1 VIAVLVGR
9 RLNDRYKILKVIGGG
24 GMANVYLARDV
35 ILDRD
40 VAIKVL
46 RLDFAN
52 DESFIKRFHRE
63 AQSATSIAHPN
74 IVSIYDVGEQE
85 DIYYIV
91 MEYVPGQTLKQYIQQ
106 HAPLPVEK
114 AVDIMTQITSAI
126 AHAHQFGIIHR
137 DLKPQNILIDD
148 NGTVKV
154 TDFGIAIALSSTT
167 ITQTNSV
174 LGSVHYLSP
183 EQARGGLVNKKSDIY
198 SLGIVLFELLTG
210 RVPFSGESAV
220 SIALKHLQ
228 TETPSPK
235 RWNPSIPQS
244 VENIVL
250 KATAKD
256 PFYRYD
262 SVEDMQAALETAM
275 SPDRLNEKKFEIPD
289 DDEATKAI
297 PVITD
302 DYIDNQT
309 DETIIRP
316 GSKTV
321 PIPVL
326 DEEPPKK
333 ASKKAPKKKKRKKN
347 KLLLWLLILFFVLAS
362 AGVAAVTVVPSLLAP
377 KDVTV
382 PNLRNEDYE
391 AAVTKLVSLGFAVD
405 DSVLIP
411 DEKIEE
417 GKVIRTVPSSGEVAK
432 EGTEITIYQ
441 SSGKEKVPFENYI
454 GKEINAVKR
463 LLDQKGYRTV
473 DIVNVGSD
481 EEAGTI
487 INQNPTEGEENVPE
501 ETDVTFWVSQGP
513 PAITLKDLSGWTEK
527 SVRDYVSDYELVVK
541 KNEEYSNTVPKGLV
555 ISQEP
560 APETAVQKGDTLTI
574 TLSKG
579 PEQQPPKNTKVE
591 VTIPYEPVQPG
602 QPQQVQIYVDD
613 LNDDYQ
619 VPFET
624 FMLTETIQK
633 QIQLVI
639 PYNGTAKYKIVR
651 DHNVIEET
659 EVPYSQQ

>member
-1 VIAVLVGR
+1 MLVGR
-9 RLNDRYKILKVIGGG
+9 RLNDRYKVLKVIGGG
-24 GMANVYLARDV
+24 GMANVYLARDM

-85 DIYYIV
+85 EIYYIV

-106 HAPLPVEK
+106 HAPIPVEK

-154 TDFGIAIALSSTT
+154 TDFGIAVALSSTT

-183 EQARGGLVNKKSDIY
+183 EQARGGLANKKSDIY

-244 VENIVL
+244 LENVVL

-256 PFYRYD
+256 SFYRYD
-262 SVEDMQAALETAM
+262 SVEEMQNALETSM
-275 SPDRLNEKKFEIPD
+275 NPERLNEKKFEVPD
-289 DDEATKAI
+289 DEEATKAI

-302 DYIDNQT
+302 DYIDSPT
-309 DETIIRP
+309 DETIVRSF
-316 GSKTV
+316 SKPVVV
-321 PIPVL
+321 P
-326 DEEPPKK
+326 DEEPVQK
-333 ASKKAPKKKKRKKN
+333 AQKAPKKKKRKKN
-347 KLLLWLLILFFVLAS
+347 KWMVSLLILFLVLAG
-362 AGVAAVTVVPSLLAP
+362 AGVIAVTVLPSFFLP
-377 KDVTV
+377 KDVTI
-382 PNLRNEDYE
+382 PNLRDEDYE
-391 AAVTKLVSLGFAVD
+391 EAVTKLVSLGFVVD
-405 DSVLIP
+405 DPVLKS
-411 DEKIEE
+411 DEEIEE
-417 GKVIRTVPSSGEVAK
+417 GKVIQTVPGSGEVVK
-432 EGTEITIYQ
+432 EGTEVKIYQ
-441 SSGKEKVPFENYI
+441 STGKEKIAFEDYT
-454 GKEINAVKR
+454 GKDVSTVKKM
-463 LLDQKGYRTV
+463 LEQKGYRFVNT
-473 DIVNVGSD
+473 VNVDS
-481 EEAGTI
+481 EEPAGTI
-487 INQNPTEGEENVPE
+487 INQTPIEGAENVPE
-501 ETDVTFWVSQGP
+501 ETDVTFWVSKGP
-513 PAITLKDLSGWTEK
+513 PSVQLKDLSGWTEK
-527 SVRDYVSDYELVVK
+527 SVRDYVSDYDIVVK
-541 KNEEYSNTVPKGLV
+541 VKEEHSDTDKGFV
-555 ISQEP
+555 IRQDP
-560 APETAVQKGDTLTI
+560 APETTIEKGSELTI
-574 TLSKG
+574 TLSLG
-579 PEQQPPKNTKVE
+579 PEPKPPNNVNVE
-591 VTIPYEPVQPG
+591 VTIPYEPAEPG
-602 QPQQVQIYVDD
+602 VPQQVQIFVDD
-613 LNDDYQ
+613 LGRDYP
-619 VPFET
+619 VPIEDFT
-624 FMLTETIQK
+624 LTETIK
-633 QIQLVI
+633 RQIQLII
-639 PYNGTAKYKIVR
+639 PYNETAKYKIVR
-651 DHNVIEET
+651 DNQVIEET

>member
-1 VIAVLVGR
+1 MIAVLVGR
-9 RLNDRYKILKVIGGG
+9 RLNDRYKVLKVIGGG
-24 GMANVYLARDV
+24 GMANVYLARDM

-85 DIYYIV
+85 EIYYIV

-106 HAPLPVEK
+106 HAPIPVEK

-154 TDFGIAIALSSTT
+154 TDFGIAVALSSTT

-183 EQARGGLVNKKSDIY
+183 EQARGGLANKKSDIY

-244 VENIVL
+244 LENVVL

-256 PFYRYD
+256 SFYRYD
-262 SVEDMQAALETAM
+262 SVEEMQDALETSM
-275 SPDRLNEKKFEIPD
+275 DPERLNEKKFEVPD
-289 DDEATKAI
+289 DEEATKAI

-302 DYIDNQT
+302 DYIDSPT
-309 DETIIRP
+309 DETIVRSF
-316 GSKTV
+316 SKPVVV
-321 PIPVL
+321 P
-326 DEEPPKK
+326 DEEPIQK
-333 ASKKAPKKKKRKKN
+333 AQKAPKKKKRKKN
-347 KLLLWLLILFFVLAS
+347 KWMVSLLILFLVLAG
-362 AGVAAVTVVPSLLAP
+362 AGVIAVTVLPSFLLP
-377 KDVTV
+377 KDVTI
-382 PNLRNEDYE
+382 PNLRDEDYE
-391 AAVTKLVSLGFAVD
+391 EAVTKLVSLGFVVD
-405 DSVLIP
+405 DPVLKA
-411 DEKIEE
+411 DEEIAE
-417 GKVIRTVPSSGEVAK
+417 GKVIRTVPSSGEVVK
-432 EGTEITIYQ
+432 EGTEVKIYQ
-441 SSGKEKVPFENYI
+441 STGKEKIAFEDYT
-454 GKEINAVKR
+454 GKDVSTVKKM
-463 LLDQKGYRTV
+463 LEQKGYRFVNT
-473 DIVNVGSD
+473 VNVDS
-481 EEAGTI
+481 EEPVGTI
-487 INQNPTEGEENVPE
+487 INQTPIEGAENVPE
-501 ETDVTFWVSQGP
+501 ETDVTFWVSKGP
-513 PAITLKDLSGWTEK
+513 PSVQLKDLSGWTEK
-527 SVRDYVSDYELVVK
+527 SVRDYVSDYDIVVK
-541 KNEEYSNTVPKGLV
+541 VKEEHSDTFQEGFV
-555 ISQEP
+555 IRQDP
-560 APETAVQKGDTLTI
+560 APETTIEKGSELTI
-574 TLSKG
+574 TLSQG
-579 PEQQPPKNTKVE
+579 PEPPPNNVNVE
-591 VTIPYEPVQPG
+591 ATIPYEPAEPG
-602 QPQQVQIYVDD
+602 VPQQVQIYVDD
-613 LNDDYQ
+613 LERDYQ
-619 VPFET
+619 VPIRT
-624 FMLTETIQK
+624 ITLTETTK
-633 QIQLVI
+633 ELIQLVI
-639 PYNGTAKYKIVR
+639 PYNETAKYKIVR
-651 DHNVIEET
+651 DNQVIEET

>member
-1 VIAVLVGR
+1 VIAVLLGR
-9 RLNDRYKILKVIGGG
+9 RLNDRYKVLKVIGGG
-24 GMANVYLARDV
+24 GMANVYLARDM

-106 HAPLPVEK
+106 QAPIPVEK

-148 NGTVKV
+148 DGTVKV

-183 EQARGGLVNKKSDIY
+183 EQARGGLANKKSDIY

-244 VENIVL
+244 VENVVL

-256 PFYRYD
+256 SFYRYD
-262 SVEDMQAALETAM
+262 SVEDMQQALETSM
-275 SPDRLNEKKFEIPD
+275 NPERLNEQKFEVPD
-289 DDEATKAI
+289 DEEATKAI

-302 DYIDNQT
+302 DYIESPT
-309 DETIIRP
+309 DETIVRP
-316 GSKTV
+316 LTKSGAAV
-321 PIPVL
+321 
-326 DEEPPKK
+326 DGK
-333 ASKKAPKKKKRKKN
+333 ASPGKSKKKKN
-347 KLLLWLLILFFVLAS
+347 KSLMFLLILFLVLAG
-362 AGVAAVTVVPSLLAP
+362 AGIAAVTVVPSLLLP

-382 PNLRNEDYE
+382 PELREEDYE
-391 AAVTKLVSLGFAVD
+391 TAVTKLVSLGFVVD
-405 DSVLIP
+405 DPVLAADQDIA
-411 DEKIEE
+411 E
-417 GKVIRTVPSSGEVAK
+417 GKVIRTAPGSGEIVK
-432 EGTEITIYQ
+432 EGTEVTIYQ
-441 SSGKEKVPFENYI
+441 STGKEKIPFEDYS
-454 GKEINAVKR
+454 GKDVSAVKKV
-463 LLDQKGYRTV
+463 LQQKGYRFV
-473 DIVNVGSD
+473 DVVSVDSD
-481 EEAGTI
+481 QPAGTI
-487 INQNPTEGEENVPE
+487 VNQNPTQGSENVPE
-501 ETDVTFWVSQGP
+501 NTDVTFWVSKGP
-513 PAITLKDLSGWTEK
+513 PALKLKDLSGWTEK
-527 SVRDYVSDYELVVK
+527 SVRDYVSDYQIVVK
-541 KNEEYSNTVPKGLV
+541 VKEEHSETVPKGFV
-555 ISQEP
+555 ITQSP
-560 APETAVQKGDTLTI
+560 APDTPIEKEGLLTI
-574 TLSKG
+574 SLSKG
-579 PEQQPPKNTKVE
+579 PEAKPPKNISVE
-591 VTIPYEPVQPG
+591 PVIPYEPAEPG
-602 QPQQVQIYVDD
+602 VPQQVQIYIDD
-613 LNDDYQ
+613 LNHNYE
-619 VPFET
+619 VPVET
-624 FMLTETIQK
+624 IMLTETIQK
-633 QIQLVI
+633 TIELIVL
-639 PYNGTAKYKIVR
+639 YNETAKYKIVR
-651 DHNVIEET
+651 DNQVIEET

>member
-1 VIAVLVGR
+1 MIAVLVGR
-9 RLNDRYKILKVIGGG
+9 RLNDRYKVLKVIGGG
-24 GMANVYLARDV
+24 GMANVYLARDM

-85 DIYYIV
+85 EIYYIV

-106 HAPLPVEK
+106 HAPIPVEK

-154 TDFGIAIALSSTT
+154 TDFGIAVALSSTT

-183 EQARGGLVNKKSDIY
+183 EQARGGLANKKSDIY

-244 VENIVL
+244 LENVVL

-256 PFYRYD
+256 SFYRYD
-262 SVEDMQAALETAM
+262 SVEEMQDALETSM
-275 SPDRLNEKKFEIPD
+275 NPERLNEKKFEVPD
-289 DDEATKAI
+289 DEEATKAI

-302 DYIDNQT
+302 DYIDSPT
-309 DETIIRP
+309 DETIVRSFSKP
-316 GSKTV
+316 GVV
-321 PIPVL
+321 P
-326 DEEPPKK
+326 DEEPVQ
-333 ASKKAPKKKKRKKN
+333 KAPKKKKRKKN
-347 KLLLWLLILFFVLAS
+347 KWLMSLLILFLVLAG
-362 AGVAAVTVVPSLLAP
+362 AGVIAVTVLPTFLLP
-377 KDVTV
+377 KDVTI
-382 PNLRNEDYE
+382 PNLRDEDYE
-391 AAVTKLVSLGFAVD
+391 EAVTKLVSLGFVVD
-405 DSVLIP
+405 DPVLKA
-411 DEKIEE
+411 DEEIAE
-417 GKVIRTVPSSGEVAK
+417 GKVIRTVPGSGEVVK
-432 EGTEITIYQ
+432 EGTEVKIYQ
-441 SSGKEKVPFENYI
+441 STGKEKIAFEDYTGKDVPT
-454 GKEINAVKR
+454 VKKM
-463 LLDQKGYRTV
+463 LEQKGYRFVNT
-473 DIVNVGSD
+473 VNVDS
-481 EEAGTI
+481 EEPAGTI
-487 INQNPTEGEENVPE
+487 ISQTPIEGTENVPE
-501 ETDVTFWVSQGP
+501 ETDVTFWVSKGP
-513 PAITLKDLSGWTEK
+513 PSVKLKDLSLWTEK
-527 SVRDYVSDYELVVK
+527 SVRDYVSDYDIVVK
-541 KNEEYSNTVPKGLV
+541 VKEEHSDTVQQGFV
-555 ISQEP
+555 IRQDP
-560 APETAVQKGDTLTI
+560 APETTIEKGSELTI
-574 TLSKG
+574 TLSQG
-579 PEQQPPKNTKVE
+579 PEPKPPNNVNVE
-591 VTIPYEPVQPG
+591 VTIPYEPAEPG
-602 QPQQVQIYVDD
+602 VPQQVQIYVDD
-613 LNDDYQ
+613 LDHDYQ
-619 VPFET
+619 YPFENVT
-624 FMLTETIQK
+624 LTETIK
-633 QIQLVI
+633 RRIPLVI
-639 PYNGTAKYKIVR
+639 PYNETVKYKIVR
-651 DHNVIEET
+651 DNEVIEET